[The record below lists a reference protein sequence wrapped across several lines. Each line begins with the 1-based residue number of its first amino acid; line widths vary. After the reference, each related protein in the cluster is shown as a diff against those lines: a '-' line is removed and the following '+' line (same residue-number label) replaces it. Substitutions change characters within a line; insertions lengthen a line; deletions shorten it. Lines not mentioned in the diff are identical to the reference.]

1 MFVLASSS
9 TYNIA
14 IIVYNNNNK
23 FLLSEM
29 AFRISR
35 SDSALTSERDQ
46 KESIDQQHIDIR
58 DNIKDSTTAGGGIS
72 SELHLKSPSQTLDK
86 HVVLRRIKQRKSYNK
101 AKNAFEALLGA
112 LKTNPNTAQE
122 QKWLQHDDTFSS
134 P

>member
-1 MFVLASSS
+1 
-9 TYNIA
+9 
-14 IIVYNNNNK
+14 
-23 FLLSEM
+23 M

-35 SDSALTSERDQ
+35 SESALTSERDQ

-58 DNIKDSTTAGGGIS
+58 DSTTIGDGIS
-72 SELHLKSPSQTLDK
+72 SELHLKCPSQTLDK

-112 LKTNPNTAQE
+112 LKTNPNTTQE
-122 QKWLQHDDTFSS
+122 QKWLQHDETFSS

>member
-1 MFVLASSS
+1 
-9 TYNIA
+9 
-14 IIVYNNNNK
+14 
-23 FLLSEM
+23 M

-35 SDSALTSERDQ
+35 SESALTSERDQ
-46 KESIDQQHIDIR
+46 KENIDQQHIDIR
-58 DNIKDSTTAGGGIS
+58 DNIKDSTTVGDGIS

-112 LKTNPNTAQE
+112 LKTNPNNAQE